1 MGLQIMQK
9 QLTLKESFTVQGKG
23 LHTGQ
28 FITATF
34 LPAPENHGYKIQR
47 TDLEE
52 QPVIECLAEYV
63 SETQRGTVLLKDGVK
78 VSTIEHAM
86 AALYASRIDNCLI
99 QLDGPE
105 MPILDGSAIM
115 FVKEIQR
122 VGIVE
127 QAANKDYYIVKHKI
141 EVKGE
146 NGEHL
151 LILPDEEFCVDVM
164 IAFQSKILASQFAS
178 LEHVSDF
185 ADEVASART
194 FVFVREIEPLLSMGL
209 IKGGDLDNAV
219 VIYENELPQERY
231 DALADQIGIPHR
243 DATQLGYIQN
253 RPLTW
258 PNETARHKLLD
269 IIGDLALVGKPI
281 KGRVIATKPGH
292 TINNKFAREI
302 RRDIRKHEVQCP
314 NYDPN
319 QEPVMDVNRIREL
332 LPHRYPMQLVDKIIA
347 IDENYIVGLKNV
359 TSNEPFFTGHF
370 PQEPVMPGVLLIEA
384 MAQAGGLLVLNTL
397 EEPERWSTYFM
408 KIDNVKFR
416 RKVVPG
422 DTLIFKVKLLA
433 PVRRGISSMKG
444 LIFVGDTLVAEA
456 EFTAQI
462 IKNK

>member
-1 MGLQIMQK
+1 MQK
-9 QLTLKESFTVQGKG
+9 QLTLKDSFTVKGKG

-28 FITATF
+28 MITATF
-34 LPAPENHGYKIQR
+34 CPAPEGHGYKLQR
-47 TDLEE
+47 TDLDG
-52 QPVIECLAEYV
+52 QPVIDCLAENV
-63 SETQRGTVLLKDGVK
+63 GNTQRGTVLMKGDVK

-86 AALYASRIDNCLI
+86 AALYALHVDNCFI
-99 QLDGPE
+99 QLDGAE
-105 MPILDGSAIM
+105 MPILDGSALP
-115 FVKEIQR
+115 FVEEIQR
-122 VGIVE
+122 VGLVE
-127 QAANKDYYIVKHKI
+127 QNANKDFYVVKHKI

-151 LILPDEEFCVDVM
+151 LIVPDEEFCVNVM
-164 IAFQSKILASQFAS
+164 IAFDSKVLASQFAT
-178 LEHVSDF
+178 LNHYADF
-185 ADEVASART
+185 PSEIASART
-194 FVFVREIEPLLSMGL
+194 FVFVREIEPLMQLGL
-209 IKGGDLDNAV
+209 IKGGDLDNAI

-231 DALADQIGIPHR
+231 DALADQIGIPHK
-243 DATQLGYIQN
+243 DARQLGYIQN
-253 RPLTW
+253 KPLTW

-292 TINNKFAREI
+292 SINNKFAREI

-332 LPHRYPMQLVDKIIA
+332 LPHRYPMQLVDKIID
-347 IDENYIVGLKNV
+347 IDENYIVGVKNV

-422 DTLIFKVKLLA
+422 DTLIFQVKLLA
-433 PVRRGISSMKG
+433 PVRRGISSMRG

-462 IKNK
+462 VKNK

>member
-1 MGLQIMQK
+1 MKK
-9 QLTLKESFTVQGKG
+9 QLTLKESFTLKGKG

-34 LPAPENHGYKIQR
+34 NPAPENHGYKIQR
-47 TDLEE
+47 TDVEG
-52 QPVIECLAEYV
+52 QPIIECLAENV
-63 SETQRGTVLLKDGVK
+63 GNTQRGTVLVKDDIK
-78 VSTIEHAM
+78 ISTIEHAM
-86 AALYASRIDNCLI
+86 AALYALRVDNCLI

-105 MPILDGSAIM
+105 MPILDGSALP
-115 FVKEIQR
+115 FVEEIQR
-122 VGIVE
+122 VGMVE
-127 QAANKDYYIVKHKI
+127 QNANKDYYIVKHKM

-146 NGEHL
+146 NGEH
-151 LILPDEEFCVDVM
+151 IIIVPDNEFCVNVM
-164 IAFQSKILASQFAS
+164 IAFNSRVLASQFAT
-178 LEHVSDF
+178 LDHVEDF
-185 ADEVASART
+185 PTEVASART
-194 FVFVREIEPLLSMGL
+194 FVFVREIEPLMQMGL

-231 DALADQIGIPHR
+231 DALADQIGIPHK
-243 DATQLGYIQN
+243 DAHHLGYIQN
-253 RPLTW
+253 KPLTW

-281 KGRVIATKPGH
+281 KGRIIATKPGH
-292 TINNKFAREI
+292 SINNEFAREI
-302 RRDIRKHEVQCP
+302 RRDIRHHEVQCP

-319 QEPVMDVNRIREL
+319 QAPVMDVNRIREL
-332 LPHRYPMQLVDKIIA
+332 LPHRYPMQLVDKIID
-347 IDENYIVGLKNV
+347 IDENYIVGVKNV
-359 TSNEPFFTGHF
+359 TSNEPFFVGHF
-370 PQEPVMPGVLLIEA
+370 PQEPVMPGVLLVEA

-397 EEPERWSTYFM
+397 DEPERWSTYFM

-433 PVRRGISSMKG
+433 PVRRGISSMRG
-444 LIFVGDTLVAEA
+444 LIFVGENLVAEA

>member
-1 MGLQIMQK
+1 MQK
-9 QLTLKESFTVQGKG
+9 QLTLKDSFTLSGKG

-28 FITATF
+28 HITATF
-34 LPAPENHGYKIQR
+34 LPAEENFGYKIQR
-47 TDLEE
+47 IDLEG
-52 QPVIECLAEYV
+52 QPVIECLAENV
-63 SETQRGTVLLKDGVK
+63 GDTQRGTVLLKNDIK

-105 MPILDGSAIM
+105 MPILDGSALPFIQ
-115 FVKEIQR
+115 EIER

-127 QAANKDYYIVKHKI
+127 QNANKEYYVVKHKMEI
-141 EVKGE
+141 KGE

-151 LILPDEEFCVDVM
+151 ILVPDNEFCVNTM
-164 IAFQSKILASQFAS
+164 IAFNSKVLASQFATMNHYS
-178 LEHVSDF
+178 EF
-185 ADEVASART
+185 PTEIASART
-194 FVFVREIEPLLSMGL
+194 FVFVREIEPLLQNGL
-209 IKGGDLDNAV
+209 IKGGDLDNAI
-219 VIYENELPQERY
+219 VIYEHELTQERY
-231 DALADQIGIPHR
+231 NELADHMGIPHK
-243 DATQLGYIQN
+243 DAHHLGYIQN
-253 RPLTW
+253 KPLTW

-269 IIGDLALVGKPI
+269 IIGDLALVGRPI

-292 TINNKFAREI
+292 SINNKFARLI
-302 RRDIRKHEVQCP
+302 RHDLRKHEVQCP

-319 QEPVMDVNRIREL
+319 KEPIMDVNRIRQL
-332 LPHRYPMQLVDKIIA
+332 LPHRYPMQLVDKIIE
-347 IDENYIVGLKNV
+347 IDENYIVGVKNV

-370 PQEPVMPGVLLIEA
+370 PEEPVMPGVLLVEA

-397 EEPERWSTYFM
+397 EEPERWSSYFI

-433 PVRRGISSMKG
+433 PVRRGISSMRG
-444 LIFVGDTLVAEA
+444 LIFVGDNIVAEA

-462 IKNK
+462 VKNR

>member
-1 MGLQIMQK
+1 MEK
-9 QLTLKESFTVQGKG
+9 QTTLKESFVLQGKG

-34 LPAPENHGYKIQR
+34 CPAPEFHGYKIQR
-47 TDLEE
+47 VDAEG
-52 QPVIECLAEYV
+52 QPVIDCLAENV
-63 SETQRGTVLLKDGVK
+63 ADTQRGTVLVSGDLR

-86 AALYASRIDNCLI
+86 AALYALRVDNCLI

-105 MPILDGSAIM
+105 MPILDGSALPFFEAI
-115 FVKEIQR
+115 KA
-122 VGIVE
+122 VGTVE
-127 QAANKDYYIVKHKI
+127 QNANREYYIVKRKMEI
-141 EVKGE
+141 RGE

-151 LILPDEEFCVDVM
+151 LVVPDSEFCVNTM
-164 IAFQSKILASQFAS
+164 IAFNSRVLASQFAT
-178 LEHVSDF
+178 LDTLDDF
-185 ADEVASART
+185 EQEIASART
-194 FVFVREIEPLLSMGL
+194 FVFVREIEPLLNAGL

-231 DALADQIGIPHR
+231 DALADTIGIPHK
-243 DATQLGYIQN
+243 DATQLGYIQHK
-253 RPLTW
+253 PLTW

-292 TINNKFAREI
+292 TINNKFARVI
-302 RRDIRKHEVQCP
+302 RKDIRKFEVQCP

-319 QEPVMDVNRIREL
+319 AEPILDVNRIREL
-332 LPHRYPMQLVDKIIA
+332 LPHRYPMLLVDKIID
-347 IDENYIVGLKNV
+347 IDENYIVGVKNV
-359 TSNEPFFTGHF
+359 TSNEPFFVGHF
-370 PQEPVMPGVLLIEA
+370 PEEPVMPGVLLIEA
-384 MAQAGGLLVLNTL
+384 MAQAGGLLVLNTV
-397 EEPERWSTYFM
+397 EDPKQYSTYFI

-433 PVRRGISSMKG
+433 PVRRGISSMRG
-444 LIFVGDTLVAEA
+444 LIFVGENIVAEA